1 MDMMIGT
8 NRFFKRNNTKWMK
21 LYGAFIECLHRI
33 IYDIWM
39 EERSVDSNKMGM
51 LLLRLRKEKG
61 LTQNQLAKQMNI
73 SDKTISKWERGMG
86 YPDISFLEVLS
97 QIFHVDIDNILSGE
111 LESNSTQS
119 GNLKKVKFFACP
131 HCGNIIYNT
140 GNADISCCGRKLSE
154 LTAKPIDKLHM
165 ATIEDAG
172 DEYYITFHHEMS
184 KNHFISFV
192 AYATY
197 DKILFLKLYP
207 EQEAAVRL
215 PKLLGGSISKPGGNL
230 YCYCSQHGLW
240 LL

>member
-1 MDMMIGT
+1 M
-8 NRFFKRNNTKWMK
+8 
-21 LYGAFIECLHRI
+21 
-33 IYDIWM
+33 
-39 EERSVDSNKMGM
+39 DSNKMGM
-51 LLLRLRKEKG
+51 LLFRLRKEKG
-61 LTQNQLAKQMNI
+61 LTQKQLAEKMNI

-97 QIFHVDIDNILSGE
+97 RIFDVDIDNILSGD
-111 LESNSTQS
+111 LEPNIAQS

-140 GNADISCCGRKLSE
+140 GNADISCCGRKLSN
-154 LTAKPIDKLHM
+154 LRAKPADDVHM
-165 ATIEDAG
+165 AAVEDSG
-172 DEYYITFHHEMS
+172 DEYYITFNHEMN

-192 AYATY
+192 AYVTY

-215 PKLLGGSISKPGGNL
+215 PKILGGRLLKQGGNL
-230 YCYCSQHGLW
+230 YYYCNQHGLW